1 MTYKYKKSLIVSLT
15 ALNAALYAIGAYVTA
30 YIESPWG
37 HGQFRP
43 AIVIPATFATIFG
56 PWVGGMGAAIGTLIA
71 DSIKHRTLYIP
82 SLIAAVPANFIAFY
96 IYGKM
101 LEKKFNWTNFIV
113 SSVITL
119 LVGNLICA
127 ILLAAYY
134 TYVIPIFLPQ
144 FYPQLVLGFTA
155 WWYITMIPFQLLVT
169 PMIVKAVAKAMPSIV
184 PQDVLKA
191 SLSKEMPTLHF
202 SLALLLP
209 GLLMLSI
216 GIITIFKPSIALS
229 LVGVLRNAEIIAS
242 LIQSMFLLTGGCVSA
257 LGLMLLVTHKIRS

>member
-1 MTYKYKKSLIVSLT
+1 MTREYSKSLIVSVT
-15 ALNAALYAIGAYVTA
+15 ALNAALYAIGALVTA

-56 PWVGGMGAAIGTLIA
+56 PWVGGVGAAIGTLIA
-71 DSIKHRTLYIP
+71 DSIKHQTLYLP

-101 LEKKFNWTNFIV
+101 LEKKFSWTSFIV
-113 SSVITL
+113 SSIITL
-119 LVGNLICA
+119 LIGNLVCA
-127 ILLAAYY
+127 ILLVAYY
-134 TYVIPIFLPQ
+134 TYIIPVFLPQ
-144 FYPQLVLGFTA
+144 FYLQLVLGLTA
-155 WWYITMIPFQLLVT
+155 WWYITMVPFQLLVT
-169 PMIVKAVAKAMPSIV
+169 PAIVKAIAKAFPTIT
-184 PQDVLKA
+184 PEDVLRS

-216 GIITIFKPSIALS
+216 GVATLIEPSIALS
-229 LVGVLRNAEIIAS
+229 LVGVLRKAEVIAS
-242 LIQSMFLLTGGCVSA
+242 LIQVMFLATGGCVSA
-257 LGLMLLVTHKIRS
+257 LGLALLVTHKLKA

>member
-1 MTYKYKKSLIVSLT
+1 MIHRYKKSLIVSVT
-15 ALNAALYAIGAYVTA
+15 ALNAALYAIGAYTTA

-43 AIVIPATFATIFG
+43 AIIIPAIFATIFG
-56 PWVGGMGAAIGTLIA
+56 PWVGGVGAAIGTLIA

-101 LEKKFNWTNFIV
+101 LEKKFSWTNFII
-113 SSVITL
+113 SSIIALITGNFICAVL
-119 LVGNLICA
+119 LV
-127 ILLAAYY
+127 AYY
-134 TYVIPIFLPQ
+134 TYIIPIFLPK
-144 FYPQLVLGFTA
+144 FYSQLVLGFTA
-155 WWYITMIPFQLLVT
+155 WWYITMIPFQLLVA
-169 PMIVKAVAKAMPSIV
+169 PIIIRAIARAIPSMV
-184 PQDVLKA
+184 PKDVLNA

-216 GIITIFKPSIALS
+216 GIITLFEPSIAIS
-229 LVGVLRNAEIIAS
+229 LVGVLRNAEVIAS
-242 LIQSMFLLTGGCVSA
+242 LIQYMFLLTGGCVSI
-257 LGLMLLVTHKIRS
+257 LGLALLITHKLKV